1 MHAAAP
7 RKSDQQDSH
16 SGAYAAL
23 ASESAGSGVNAALRD
38 RYTAVRAA
46 SLGLCQPL
54 SAEDACAQSMADAS
68 PAKWHLA
75 HTSWFFETLVL
86 GASSSYRPFDPAY
99 AKLFNSYY
107 QQLGKPY
114 ARSRRGLM
122 TRPAYT
128 EVLQYRAHVDQAIV
142 GLLEQLHPASQ
153 LCALVELGLHH
164 EQQHQEL
171 MLTDIKHLFWRNPLR
186 PAYCGMTGVIDSGT
200 ADPAPAL
207 TWQSGPSGV
216 VDLGHAGGSFA
227 FDNEGPRHQVVLT
240 QHAIASRPVSNREFR
255 RFIHDDGYQRPELW
269 LAEGWASVQKLG
281 WRRPLYWA
289 KSLTSAFTLYG
300 EQALQGDAAV
310 CHLSYYEADAYARW
324 SEARL
329 PTEAEWEASAV
340 LTTADH
346 TSIDQPLQ
354 PGIATHSWFGQ
365 VWNWTSS
372 AYQPYPGYQP
382 APGAIGEYNGK
393 FMCRQ
398 MVLRGSSCITARGH
412 ARLSYRNFF
421 PPHARWQFA
430 GLRLA
435 RDL

>member
-1 MHAAAP
+1 MHASAL
-7 RKSDQQDSH
+7 RKSDQQHDH

-23 ASESAGSGVNAALRD
+23 ASASGRDAANAALLSC
-38 RYTAVRAA
+38 YTAVRAA
-46 SLGLCQPL
+46 SVSLCEPL
-54 SAEDACAQSMADAS
+54 SVEDACAQSMADAS

-86 GASSSYRPFDPAY
+86 RTSSSYQAFDPAY

-107 QQLGKPY
+107 QQLGKPF
-114 ARSRRGLM
+114 ARSRRGLL
-122 TRPAYT
+122 TRPGYQ
-128 EVLQYRAHVDQAIV
+128 EVLQYRAHVDRAIA
-142 GLLEQLHPASQ
+142 GLIEQLHPASQ
-153 LCALVELGLHH
+153 LCALIELGLQH

-186 PAYCGMTGVIDSGT
+186 PAYRELAQGGAAV
-200 ADPAPAL
+200 PAQPPPL

-216 VDLGHAGGSFA
+216 VEVGHAGSGVA

-240 QHAIASRPVSNREFR
+240 PHAIASRPATHREFR
-255 RFIHDDGYQRPELW
+255 RFIHDGGYRRPELW
-269 LAEGWASVQKLG
+269 LAEGWAIVQKLG
-281 WRRPLYWA
+281 WRRPLYWSP
-289 KSLTSAFTLYG
+289 SLDSAFTLHG
-300 EQALQGDAAV
+300 EQPLPGDAAV

-340 LTTADH
+340 LTAADRAVP
-346 TSIDQPLQ
+346 DPLLQ
-354 PGIATHSWFGQ
+354 PGVATSRWFGQ

-382 APGAIGEYNGK
+382 AAGAIGEYNGK

-398 MVLRGSSCITARGH
+398 MVLRGSSCITPRGH

-421 PPHARWQFA
+421 PPQARWQFA
-430 GLRLA
+430 GVRLA